1 MPELG
6 RAALVVCFG
15 LALYTVVAGFAGAYL
30 RRRRLAQSA
39 QNALLATFGATLVAS
54 IVLLIALATSD
65 FSFSYVAQHT
75 SHELPTPY
83 KLASFWGGQ
92 EGSLLLWLL
101 VLTGYG
107 AAAVILDRKAGREL
121 TAWVVPVLGIVA
133 TFFSMLVVFVASPFH
148 TQLASA
154 DGAGLNPSLQ
164 SFYFQIH
171 PPLLYLGY
179 VGLTVPFAFAMG
191 ALLSGRTDERW
202 IVATRRWT
210 LLAWAFLGIGQLL
223 GAKWA
228 YEEVGWGGYYAW
240 DPVEN
245 AALMPWLA
253 ATAFL
258 HSVMVQER
266 KGMLKVWNMLLVIL
280 AFSLSLFGTFLTRS
294 GVLNSIHSFTEGS
307 IGPWFLGFICFV
319 VAGSLL
325 LVFKR
330 LPLLRSKTRLESLVS
345 REATFLYNNL
355 LLVALCLTILWGV
368 TFPILSEAV
377 RGESVT
383 VGRPYYDF
391 FLRAFGLPL
400 LFLIGIGPLIAWRRA
415 SLSSL
420 KRVFLW
426 PFVTAIV
433 AGAGLIAAGAGT
445 SIPGLIAYT
454 FSAFVAATIAIE
466 FARGTVARRTLSGD
480 SVPRAFTS
488 LIARNR
494 RRYGGYVVHAA
505 IVLLAIGIAGS
516 SAYDTSRSARL
527 SPGQSLKVRDYTLV
541 YRGVTNARSANA
553 IEERAT
559 IDVFR
564 GGDRIAVMHPGKNS
578 YPVEQQVSNE
588 VAIRSDWLTGEDL
601 FLITEQVNANGT
613 IDFKAIVNP
622 LVNLLWLAG
631 LVFLLGSVV
640 TIWPDAREERRLAV
654 RYGRVPAEAE
664 A

>member
-6 RAALVVCFG
+6 RAALVICFG
-15 LALYTVVAGFAGAYL
+15 LAVYSVVAGFWGAHT
-30 RRRRLAQSA
+30 RSRRLSRSA
-39 QNALLATFGATLVAS
+39 QNALVAAFVCTLVAS
-54 IVLLIALATSD
+54 AVLFIALARSD
-65 FSFSYVAQHT
+65 FSFTYVAQHT
-75 SHELPTPY
+75 SRELPTPY

-92 EGSLLLWLL
+92 EGSLLFWLL
-101 VLTGYG
+101 VLTGYST
-107 AAAVILDRKAGREL
+107 AAVLLDRKAGREL
-121 TAWVVPVLGIVA
+121 VVWVVPVLGVVA
-133 TFFSMLVVFVASPFH
+133 AFFTMLVVFVASPFH
-148 TQLASA
+148 TQLAPLN
-154 DGAGLNPSLQ
+154 GAGLNSSLQ

-210 LLAWAFLGIGQLL
+210 LAAWMFLGIGQLL

-258 HSVMVQER
+258 HSVMVQEK
-266 KGMLKVWNMLLVIL
+266 KGMLKVWNMLLVLL

-319 VAGSLL
+319 VAASLAL
-325 LVFKR
+325 LFYR
-330 LPLLRSKTRLESLVS
+330 LPLLRSKTKLESLVS

-377 RGESVT
+377 KGEPVT

-391 FLRAFGLPL
+391 FLRSFGLPL
-400 LFLIGIGPLIAWRRA
+400 LLLMGIGPLIAWRRA

-426 PFVTAIV
+426 PTGFALAVGIGLIF
-433 AGAGLIAAGAGT
+433 AGAGSST
-445 SIPGLIAYT
+445 PGLIAYT
-454 FSAFVAATIAIE
+454 FSAFVAATIVVE
-466 FARGTVARRTLSGD
+466 FARGTAARRSLSD
-480 SVPRAFTS
+480 EPVPQAFVS
-488 LIARNR
+488 LIGRNR

-505 IVLLAIGIAGS
+505 IVMLAIGIAGS
-516 SAYDTSRSARL
+516 SAYDTSRTARL
-527 SPGQSLKVRDYTLV
+527 APGESLKVRDYTLT
-541 YRGVTNARSANA
+541 YRGLTNSRSSNA
-553 IEERAT
+553 IETRAT
-559 IDVFR
+559 IDVTR
-564 GGDRIAVMHPGKNS
+564 GGRQIAVMHPGKND
-578 YPVEQQVSNE
+578 YPIEQQVSNE
-588 VAIRSDWLTGEDL
+588 VSIRSDWLTGEDL
-601 FLITEQVNANGT
+601 FLITEQVNGNGT
-613 IDFKAIVNP
+613 IDFKAIINP
-622 LVNLLWLAG
+622 LVNMIWLAG
-631 LVFLLGSVV
+631 LVFLLGSVI
-640 TIWPDAREERRLAV
+640 TLWPDAREERRLAI
-654 RYGRVPAEAE
+654 RYGRLVPEH
-664 A
+664 